1 MVLIAKAL
9 GGPRTRQIERTVGV
23 SIAWTRTRPV
33 ACWFAVGVR
42 LCWFLVPDDVPAFAS
57 KKPNIQITANIQERF
72 CETETGFAFW
82 TNRGRCCNQRLAWL
96 RSNAFIHLQPPV
108 ATTLP
113 IEPTTPPYKRFLT
126 RRNHM
131 RASAENLKVNTL
143 LRKPSLIFITIA
155 QRTALRSPSEMRSA
169 AVH

>member
-23 SIAWTRTRPV
+23 SIAWNRTRPV

-57 KKPNIQITANIQERF
+57 KKPNNQVPANIQERF
-72 CETETGFAFW
+72 RETQIGFAFW
-82 TNRGRCCNQRLAWL
+82 TSRGRCCNQRLAWL
-96 RSNAFIHLQPPV
+96 RFNALFHLRPPV

-113 IEPTTPPYKRFLT
+113 TESTPPRGF
-126 RRNHM
+126 
-131 RASAENLKVNTL
+131 
-143 LRKPSLIFITIA
+143 
-155 QRTALRSPSEMRSA
+155 
-169 AVH
+169 